1 MNHTASSRF
10 WRCYGALPADGRD
23 LADKN
28 FRLLKAD
35 PKHPS
40 LHFKLLAGQRV
51 YSARV
56 GLQYRTLGLPT
67 ADGVHWFWIGTHA
80 DDDRLVGS

>member
-1 MNHTASSRF
+1 VNHTASSRF
-10 WRCYGALPADGRD
+10 WRCYGALPADVRD

-35 PKHPS
+35 PKHPT

-51 YSARV
+51 
-56 GLQYRTLGLPT
+56 
-67 ADGVHWFWIGTHA
+67 
-80 DDDRLVGS
+80 

>member
-1 MNHTASSRF
+1 VNHTASSRF
-10 WRCYGALPADGRD
+10 WRCYGALPADVRD

-56 GLQYRTLGLPT
+56 GLKYSTPGLST
-67 ADGVHWFWIGTHA
+67 ADGVHWFWIRTHA
-80 DDDRLVGS
+80 DDDCLVGS

>member
-1 MNHTASSRF
+1 MNHTASGRF
-10 WRCYGALPADGRD
+10 WRCYGALPADVRD

-40 LHFKLLAGQRV
+40 LHFKPVGR
-51 YSARV
+51 YWSARV
-56 GLQYRTLGLPT
+56 SREVRVLGIRQN
-67 ADGVHWFWIGTHA
+67 DVMIWFFIGVH
-80 DDDRLVGS
+80 DDYEGRI